1 MKVHQTKVICRI
13 CGYDENP
20 IDVAHCQRC
29 HSSLNRGFADL
40 NNNARTKNSSSFPW
54 AAVPLIGLLLGTGA
68 MYWLYRSSNVS
79 TTIQDKQ
86 NPVAPI
92 QQLPANKP
100 LANKPNPA
108 SIQPSA
114 SSIQTYASMQEVPN
128 VPTGVFNY
136 GGATCFAAMTAHGM
150 HSSIAQVFPNFHLRY
165 TEPPLNVPPGC
176 STGVGMLLDGEL
188 SFAQNGRSLTD
199 AEYRKARERNFTL
212 QQVPVAID
220 GIVFFTHPSIPLA
233 GLSVKQLQDIFLGK
247 VTNWKQVGGP
257 DRAIAPISQDPKVHA
272 TLKLLLSD
280 RVNKMGRQVKIVRD
294 YTTAMRRVAATP
306 GAISYSSA
314 SIAVGQRSIHL
325 LSLARGSS
333 KNYIS
338 PVLADDRVNV
348 AALRDGSYPITRRL
362 FIVIRRDR
370 TPDEQAGVAYT
381 NLLLSHEGQQ
391 IVEKSGFAAIH

>member
-1 MKVHQTKVICRI
+1 MKVHQTTIICRR
-13 CGYDENP
+13 CGYDNNP
-20 IDVAHCQRC
+20 STATDCQSC
-29 HSSLNRGFADL
+29 HSTLNRISTSTPTQNL
-40 NNNARTKNSSSFPW
+40 SPFPW
-54 AAVPLIGLLLGTGA
+54 SAIPLIGLLLGTAGL
-68 MYWLYRSSNVS
+68 YWFYRSNSVS
-79 TTIQDKQ
+79 T
-86 NPVAPI
+86 
-92 QQLPANKP
+92 
-100 LANKPNPA
+100 
-108 SIQPSA
+108 PSA
-114 SSIQTYASMQEVPN
+114 SKPSLVTAPVQQSAATKSSSAGDIQTYRSMRDVPN
-128 VPTGVFNY
+128 VPTGIFNY

-150 HSSIAQVFPNFHLRY
+150 HGAIAQFYPNFHLRY

-176 STGVGMLLDGEL
+176 STGIGMLLDGEL
-188 SFAQNGRSLTD
+188 SFAQNGRSLSD

-220 GIVFFTHPSIPLA
+220 GIVFFTNRNIPLR

-247 VTNWKQVGGP
+247 VNNWRQVGGP

-272 TLKLLLSD
+272 TLKLLLGD
-280 RVNKMGRQVKIVRD
+280 RLKNLGRNVKIVRD
-294 YTTAMRRVAATP
+294 YTTAMRQVAATP

-314 SIAVGQRSIHL
+314 SIAAGQRSIHL

-333 KNYIS
+333 KKYVS
-338 PVLADDRVNV
+338 PVIGGGVNV

>member
-1 MKVHQTKVICRI
+1 MH
-13 CGYDENP
+13 
-20 IDVAHCQRC
+20 
-29 HSSLNRGFADL
+29 
-40 NNNARTKNSSSFPW
+40 
-54 AAVPLIGLLLGTGA
+54 GA
-68 MYWLYRSSNVS
+68 
-79 TTIQDKQ
+79 
-86 NPVAPI
+86 
-92 QQLPANKP
+92 
-100 LANKPNPA
+100 
-108 SIQPSA
+108 
-114 SSIQTYASMQEVPN
+114 
-128 VPTGVFNY
+128 
-136 GGATCFAAMTAHGM
+136 
-150 HSSIAQVFPNFHLRY
+150 IAQFYPNFHLRY

-176 STGVGMLLDGEL
+176 STGIGMLLDGEL
-188 SFAQNGRSLTD
+188 SFAQNGRSLSD

-220 GIVFFTHPSIPLA
+220 GIVFFTNRNIPLR

-247 VTNWKQVGGP
+247 VNNWRQVGGP

-272 TLKLLLSD
+272 TLKLLLGD
-280 RVNKMGRQVKIVRD
+280 RLKNLGRNVKIVRD
-294 YTTAMRRVAATP
+294 YTTAMRQVAATP

-314 SIAVGQRSIHL
+314 SIAAGQRSIHL

-333 KNYIS
+333 KKYVS
-338 PVLADDRVNV
+338 PVIGGGVNV